1 MVRRVLCS
9 GCGLAP
15 SPPAEKTAARQD
27 QAGQSGT
34 GDEAGDSVRRDAA
47 GKCGGIGTKNLS
59 SKKNAAIKANMC
71 SLSRRNY
78 TVDETNK
85 TLLTRV
91 EGSIYPN
98 NIGIEQKRV
107 IISLTTEELK
117 YSNPVT
123 SFGAKAHGAA
133 RCRLL
138 DTAGMSRPFAC
149 ASTVA

>member
-1 MVRRVLCS
+1 M
-9 GCGLAP
+9 
-15 SPPAEKTAARQD
+15 
-27 QAGQSGT
+27 
-34 GDEAGDSVRRDAA
+34 
-47 GKCGGIGTKNLS
+47 
-59 SKKNAAIKANMC
+59 IK
-71 SLSRRNY
+71 LSRYGAGTSGSAEENKAVLAGRVATFGTY

-98 NIGIEQKRV
+98 NVGIEQKRV